1 MNNVTFSQRFT
12 DRAQRK
18 GSINYAAIQEAG
30 RRANFFGDD
39 EDNEVGRQKD
49 LQKALVTQWGEK
61 NDSDDSDSS
70 DDCPEVALNKKKD
83 KAAKK
88 ILRFWRKVKLR
99 RLLARQ
105 RRQKKSASLIVFM
118 SFVVANAALV
128 IKAFWNVALVWQVCA
143 LFNLYM
149 ALLVWS
155 ATLPLRK
162 PWHVRSCLGCVAYS
176 IVVPAI
182 LDYGSLDVGVGWSL
196 LLFFAGIYLYDRLL
210 ASMAKTLQYTYA
222 NDIRGLSS
230 RLSGKIIAGLP
241 IVGYFSLTFLSTLVE
256 YQKKETNMCKYLP
269 GAYFD
274 ESHTHTDSFVA
285 GKWKNCTEGVHLT
298 SHITDICTTVHEV
311 MLSESVKD
319 YLAVEAKI
327 TLSGMQMAETT
338 GLFLTF
344 QTLLRVCRLTI
355 NDILGARVS
364 VWEFLL
370 AWLTAV
376 RLITAA
382 VVSGMNFQ
390 DFASDGFFFALF
402 SMWAATFVIII
413 IVARDAEIAVR
424 MEKARNKEKAKHNE
438 TILQRRKLSR
448 KQSVKVIMARP
459 RRRTS
464 VASNKSSA
472 AAFARQERL
481 SMDQVNSAKK
491 AAKVIKRKASL
502 LAKKRFEVPKNL
514 EGQLHP
520 ALLNMVKEQEKQL
533 ELARATEDLNV
544 KQPSSQQGPVGI
556 NRPEFRLAD
565 KIRPERRAS
574 TLGSITELAENAEEQ
589 EDTSS
594 SSSLSSSSD
603 IEDFDQSQNRNET
616 PKTPSPYA
624 LKLPIEESTSVDI
637 NQ

>member
-1 MNNVTFSQRFT
+1 MNFIDYT
-12 DRAQRK
+12 
-18 GSINYAAIQEAG
+18 
-30 RRANFFGDD
+30 
-39 EDNEVGRQKD
+39 
-49 LQKALVTQWGEK
+49 
-61 NDSDDSDSS
+61 
-70 DDCPEVALNKKKD
+70 
-83 KAAKK
+83 
-88 ILRFWRKVKLR
+88 ILIFYMLG
-99 RLLARQ
+99 
-105 RRQKKSASLIVFM
+105 VF
-118 SFVVANAALV
+118 
-128 IKAFWNVALVWQVCA
+128 
-143 LFNLYM
+143 
-149 ALLVWS
+149 
-155 ATLPLRK
+155 
-162 PWHVRSCLGCVAYS
+162 
-176 IVVPAI
+176 
-182 LDYGSLDVGVGWSL
+182 GVG
-196 LLFFAGIYLYDRLL
+196 FFLSSKNNSTEDMFAAGGE
-210 ASMAKTLQYTYA
+210 SPWWTS
-222 NDIRGLSS
+222 GLSS
-230 RLSGKIIAGLP
+230 FMTMFSAGTFVVWGGIAYEHG
-241 IVGYFSLTFLSTLVE
+241 IVAVVINICYGVAAITVGY
-256 YQKKETNMCKYLP
+256 
-269 GAYFD
+269 
-274 ESHTHTDSFVA
+274 FVA

-533 ELARATEDLNV
+533 E
-544 KQPSSQQGPVGI
+544 
-556 NRPEFRLAD
+556 
-565 KIRPERRAS
+565 
-574 TLGSITELAENAEEQ
+574 
-589 EDTSS
+589 
-594 SSSLSSSSD
+594 
-603 IEDFDQSQNRNET
+603 
-616 PKTPSPYA
+616 
-624 LKLPIEESTSVDI
+624 
-637 NQ
+637 